1 MMRSVKGMADGATPK
16 STPFTRIH
24 RKQRHPVFGVIDNN
38 SDYIPVVVSID
49 KINAANVIPDSD
61 RGPATIYSVPL
72 NLNEAC
78 LMPKGQFIFY
88 LPKKLLKMG
97 L

>member
-38 SDYIPVVVSID
+38 SNYIPVV
-49 KINAANVIPDSD
+49 
-61 RGPATIYSVPL
+61 
-72 NLNEAC
+72 
-78 LMPKGQFIFY
+78 
-88 LPKKLLKMG
+88 G
-97 L
+97 LEGKSGEIR